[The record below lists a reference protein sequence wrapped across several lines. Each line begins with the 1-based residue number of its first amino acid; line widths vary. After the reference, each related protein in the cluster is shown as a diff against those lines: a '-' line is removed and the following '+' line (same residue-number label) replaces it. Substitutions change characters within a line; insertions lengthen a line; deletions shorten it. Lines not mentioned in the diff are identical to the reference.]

1 MYAMHASGPE
11 PAGDREGGGQLR
23 KLLLT
28 GLVDRLPAAI
38 YAAESGPNGQWLY
51 ASPQISEIL
60 GFGAEDLIA
69 DPGLW
74 ARQLHPDD
82 RGWVLRSEVSETE
95 LPGGGRFQVE
105 YRMVRRDGQVIWV
118 LDDALIER
126 VDARSVQHGLLYD
139 ITARKR
145 TELLLAEHADIVER
159 VARGEE
165 LEAILTELA
174 TATEAVSGAARC
186 LIEVRAGAGLGRDI
200 RCCSTGVL
208 GEADPLG
215 PAGHPSFHSAEFAAP
230 NGNPLGR
237 VSLHYPDGAHPQ
249 ESDGELA
256 GWAASLASVAVLR
269 AAEHARVTLSMSLL
283 EATLDATADG
293 ILVIDAAGHV
303 LGHNQKFLDMWRI
316 DPAVL
321 ASGSDDRLRASV
333 LDQLVDPD
341 GFSQL
346 VDRLMAS
353 PAECSH
359 DAIEFLDGRYFERYS
374 QPQRIDGVTVGR
386 VWSFR
391 DMTTHRKL
399 EQDLRAQAFTDPL
412 TPLANRTYF
421 IQEVTAALASGRRRE
436 GSMAVLLLDL
446 DDFKTVNDSLG
457 HVAGD
462 ALLIAIAER
471 LGTCVAPGDVAA
483 RLGGDEFVMLLRQLN
498 GAEDAVYAAE
508 RVLAAL
514 SAPLVVEGQTLTI
527 RASIGIALP
536 ASDSDAAV
544 DLLRN
549 ADLAMYTAKRD
560 GGGRCHSYAPEM
572 HAEAMARLALKADLE
587 RAIES
592 DELVVHYQPV
602 MDLRS
607 FGIVSMEALVRWQHP
622 ERGMISPEEFVALAE
637 ESRLID
643 RLGSVVLRQACNQLA
658 QWRRSIPAH
667 HALTVSVNISPRQ
680 LSDPGLIAEV
690 QRALWVAGLPAS
702 ALVLEI
708 TESSLATPTVDV
720 VTVLNQ
726 LKDLGVVLALDDFG
740 VGYSSLGQLVNFPLD
755 MVKLDKSFVDRLN
768 GELAGAALLR
778 AVLQV
783 ADALSLET
791 TIEGIEDAEQL
802 EQVRTLGCGRAQGF
816 LLSRPLDV
824 ADSSDLLAGRSP
836 LVGFAGP
843 AGGPASAG
851 GQASVVPV
859 RAGAGRHSIMQG

>member
-1 MYAMHASGPE
+1 MYAMQASGPE
-11 PAGDREGGGQLR
+11 PVGHKTGGAQLR
-23 KLLLT
+23 ELLLA

-38 YAAESGPNGQWLY
+38 YAAESGAEGQWLY
-51 ASPQISEIL
+51 ASPQIKEIL

-82 RGWVLRSEVSETE
+82 REWVLRSEAMLS
-95 LPGGGRFQVE
+95 GNGRCQVE

-118 LDDALIER
+118 LDDALLDEVGQGAI
-126 VDARSVQHGLLYD
+126 QHGLLYD

-159 VARGEE
+159 VARGDE
-165 LEAILTELA
+165 LEATLIELA
-174 TATEAVSGAARC
+174 TATEAVSGTARC
-186 LIEVRAGAGLGRDI
+186 VIEIDARAGLGRSILSSAD
-200 RCCSTGVL
+200 
-208 GEADPLG
+208 GELSAADLDRFG
-215 PAGHPSFHSAEFAAP
+215 PASHQADFAAP
-230 NGNPLGR
+230 SGNPLGR
-237 VSLHYPDGAHPQ
+237 VSLHYPDLAVAQ
-249 ESDGELA
+249 DEDGDLA

-269 AAEHARVTLSMSLL
+269 AAEHAGVTLSMSLL

-293 ILVIDAAGHV
+293 ILVIGADGRV
-303 LGHNQKFLDMWRI
+303 LGYNQKFIDMWRI

-321 ASGSDDRLRASV
+321 ASEQDAQLRDSV
-333 LDQLVDPD
+333 LDQLVDPEE
-341 GFSQL
+341 FSRQA
-346 VDRLMAS
+346 DRLMAT

-359 DAIEFLDGRYFERYS
+359 DEIEFLDGRFFERYS
-374 QPQRIDGVTVGR
+374 QPQRIDGITVGR

-391 DMTTHRKL
+391 DMTLHRQL
-399 EQDLRAQAFTDPL
+399 EQELRAQAFTDPL

-421 IQEVTAALASGRRRE
+421 IQQVTAALGSSRRRKD
-436 GSMAVLLLDL
+436 SMAVLLLDL

-462 ALLIAIAER
+462 ALLIAVAER
-471 LGTCVAPGDVAA
+471 LRTCVADGDVAA
-483 RLGGDEFVMLLRQLN
+483 RLGGDEFVVLLRQLS
-498 GAEDAVYAAE
+498 GADDAVYAAE

-536 ASDSDAAV
+536 SADEDAG

-549 ADLAMYTAKRD
+549 ADLAMYMAKRD
-560 GGGRCHSYAPEM
+560 GGGRCHCYAPAM

-587 RAIES
+587 HAIEA
-592 DELVVHYQPV
+592 DELIVHYQPV
-602 MDLRS
+602 LDLRS
-607 FGIVSMEALVRWQHP
+607 FEIVSMEALVRWQHP
-622 ERGMISPEEFVALAE
+622 ERGLISPEEFVALAE

-667 HALTVSVNISPRQ
+667 RELTVSVNVSPRQ
-680 LSDPGLIAEV
+680 LSDPGLIEEI

-708 TESSLATPTVDV
+708 TESSLATPAVDV

-726 LKDLGVVLALDDFG
+726 LKDLGVALALDDFG

-755 MVKLDKSFVDRLN
+755 IVKVDKSFVDRLN
-768 GELAGAALLR
+768 GELSGAALLR

-783 ADALSLET
+783 AEALSLET
-791 TIEGIEDAEQL
+791 TIEGIEDEHQL
-802 EQVRTLGCGRAQGF
+802 QQVRALGCGRAQGF

-824 ADSSDLLAGRSP
+824 QAASDLLAGRTSP
-836 LVGFAGP
+836 A
-843 AGGPASAG
+843 
-851 GQASVVPV
+851 
-859 RAGAGRHSIMQG
+859 RAVAGRHSIMQG

>member
-11 PAGDREGGGQLR
+11 PLGPPTGGAQLR
-23 KLLLT
+23 ELLLA

-38 YAAESGPNGQWLY
+38 YAAESGVNGQWVY
-51 ASPQISEIL
+51 ASPQVKEIL
-60 GFGAEDLIA
+60 GFGAEDLIS

-74 ARQLHPDD
+74 ARQLHPAD
-82 RGWVLRSEVSETE
+82 RDWVLRSEKR
-95 LPGGGRFQVE
+95 PGTGRCQVE
-105 YRMVRRDGQVIWV
+105 YRMVRRDGQVIWL
-118 LDDALIER
+118 LDDAFLDEVEGRTI
-126 VDARSVQHGLLYD
+126 QYGMLYD

-159 VARGEE
+159 VARGDDVTAT
-165 LEAILTELA
+165 LIELA
-174 TATEAVSGAARC
+174 TATDAVSGTARC
-186 LIEVRAGAGLGRDI
+186 LIEVQADAGLGREIVLCAD
-200 RCCSTGVL
+200 GVL
-208 GEADPLG
+208 AAADRDRFG
-215 PAGHPSFHSAEFAAP
+215 RAAGYSAGFAAP
-230 NGNPLGR
+230 TGLPLGR
-237 VSLHYPDGAHPQ
+237 VSLHYPDLAVAQ
-249 ESDGELA
+249 DSDGELA

-293 ILVIDAAGHV
+293 ILVIDAGGSV
-303 LGHNQKFLDMWRI
+303 LGHNRKFLDMWHI
-316 DPAVL
+316 EPEVL
-321 ASGSDDRLRASV
+321 AAGRDAELRASV
-333 LDQLVDPD
+333 LDQLVDPA
-341 GFSQL
+341 GFTRL
-346 VDRLMAS
+346 VDQLMAS

-359 DAIEFLDGRYFERYS
+359 DEIEFLDGRFFERYS

-391 DMTTHRKL
+391 DMTGHRKL
-399 EQDLRAQAFTDPL
+399 EQELRAQAFTDPL

-421 IQEVTAALASGRRRE
+421 IQHVTAALQSGRRRE
-436 GSMAVLLLDL
+436 GSIAVLLLDL

-462 ALLIAIAER
+462 ALLIAVAER
-471 LGTCVAPGDVAA
+471 LRTCVADGDVAA
-483 RLGGDEFVMLLRQLN
+483 RLGGDEFVVLLRQLT
-498 GAEDAVYAAE
+498 GPDDAVYSAE

-536 ASDSDAAV
+536 SAEEDAG

-560 GGGRCHSYAPEM
+560 GGGRCHTYAPEM
-572 HAEAMARLALKADLE
+572 HAEAVARLALKADLE
-587 RAIES
+587 HAIES

-602 MDLRS
+602 LDLRS
-607 FGIVSMEALVRWQHP
+607 FEIVSMEALVRWQHP
-622 ERGMISPEEFVALAE
+622 DRGLISPEEFVALAE

-643 RLGSVVLRQACNQLA
+643 RLGSAVLRSACNQLA

-667 HALTVSVNISPRQ
+667 RELTVSVNVSPRQ
-680 LSDPGLIAEV
+680 LSDPGLISEV

-720 VTVLNQ
+720 VTVLTQ

-755 MVKLDKSFVDRLN
+755 SVKVDKSFVDRLN
-768 GELAGAALLR
+768 GERSGAALLR

-791 TIEGIEDAEQL
+791 TIEGIEDEQQL
-802 EQVRTLGCGRAQGF
+802 QQVQALGCRRAQGY
-816 LLSRPLDV
+816 LLSKPLDV
-824 ADSSDLLAGRSP
+824 PAASDLLAGRTP
-836 LVGFAGP
+836 D
-843 AGGPASAG
+843 
-851 GQASVVPV
+851 
-859 RAGAGRHSIMQG
+859 RAAAGRHSIMQA

>member
-1 MYAMHASGPE
+1 
-11 PAGDREGGGQLR
+11 
-23 KLLLT
+23 
-28 GLVDRLPAAI
+28 PAAI
-38 YAAESGPNGQWLY
+38 YAAESGANGQWIY
-51 ASPQISEIL
+51 ASPQIQEIL

-69 DPGLW
+69 DSGLW
-74 ARQLHPDD
+74 ARQLHPED
-82 RGWVLRSEVSETE
+82 RDWVLRSEMT
-95 LPGGGRFQVE
+95 LPGNGRSQIE
-105 YRMVRRDGQVIWV
+105 YRMIRRDGQVIWV
-118 LDDALIER
+118 LDDALLEE
-126 VDARSVQHGLLYD
+126 VGQGAVQHGLLYD

-159 VARGEE
+159 VARGDE
-165 LEAILTELA
+165 LQATLIELA
-174 TATEAVSGAARC
+174 TATEAVSGTARC
-186 LIEVRAGAGLGRDI
+186 LIEIATGAGLGRAI
-200 RCCSTGVL
+200 LSCSDGVL
-208 GEADPLG
+208 SAADRDRFG
-215 PAGHPSFHSAEFAAP
+215 PASHQAEFTAP

-237 VSLHYPDGAHPQ
+237 VSLHYPDLAVAQ
-249 ESDGELA
+249 DEDDDLA

-293 ILVIDAAGHV
+293 ILVIDAGGRI

-316 DPAVL
+316 DPTVL
-321 ASGSDDRLRASV
+321 ASGLDAQLRASV
-333 LDQLVDPD
+333 LDQLVDPRE
-341 GFSQL
+341 FTRH
-346 VDRLMAS
+346 VERLMAA

-359 DAIEFLDGRYFERYS
+359 DEIEFLDGRFFERYS
-374 QPQRIDGVTVGR
+374 QPQRIEGVTVGR

-391 DMTTHRKL
+391 DMTLHRQL
-399 EQDLRAQAFTDPL
+399 EQELRVQAFTDPL

-421 IQEVTAALASGRRRE
+421 IQQVTAALDSSRRRE
-436 GSMAVLLLDL
+436 GSIAVLLLDL

-462 ALLIAIAER
+462 ALLIAVAER
-471 LGTCVAPGDVAA
+471 LRTCVAEGDVAA
-483 RLGGDEFVMLLRQLN
+483 RLGGDEFVVLLRQLS
-498 GAEDAVYAAE
+498 GPEDAVYSAE

-536 ASDSDAAV
+536 SAEEDAG

-560 GGGRCHSYAPEM
+560 GGGRCHTYAPEM

-587 RAIES
+587 HAIET

-602 MDLRS
+602 LDLRS
-607 FGIVSMEALVRWQHP
+607 FEIVSMEALVRWQHP
-622 ERGMISPEEFVALAE
+622 ERGLISPEEFVALAE

-643 RLGSVVLRQACNQLA
+643 RLGSAVLRQACNQLA

-667 HALTVSVNISPRQ
+667 RELTVSVNVSPRQ
-680 LSDPGLIAEV
+680 LSDPGLISEV

-726 LKDLGVVLALDDFG
+726 LKDLGVALALDDFG

-755 MVKLDKSFVDRLN
+755 IVKVDKSFVDRLN
-768 GELAGAALLR
+768 GELSGAALLR

-783 ADALSLET
+783 AEALSLET
-791 TIEGIEDAEQL
+791 TIEGIEDEHQL
-802 EQVRTLGCGRAQGF
+802 QQVRALGCGRAQGY

-824 ADSSDLLAGRSP
+824 QAASDLLAGRT
-836 LVGFAGP
+836 A
-843 AGGPASAG
+843 
-851 GQASVVPV
+851 PV
-859 RAGAGRHSIMQG
+859 RAGGRHSIMQG

>member
-1 MYAMHASGPE
+1 MQASGPE
-11 PAGDREGGGQLR
+11 PMGPKTGGAQLR
-23 KLLLT
+23 ELLLA
-28 GLVDRLPAAI
+28 GWVDRLPAAI
-38 YAAESGPNGQWLY
+38 YAAETGVDGQWVY
-51 ASPQISEIL
+51 ASPQIQEIL

-82 RGWVLRSEVSETE
+82 REWVLRSEMMWD
-95 LPGGGRFQVE
+95 GNGRCQAE

-118 LDDALIER
+118 LDDAVLDEI
-126 VDARSVQHGLLYD
+126 DHGSIQHGVLYD

-145 TELLLAEHADIVER
+145 AELLLAEHADIVER
-159 VARGEE
+159 VARGDA
-165 LEAILTELA
+165 LEAILVELA
-174 TATEAVSGAARC
+174 NATEAVSGTARC
-186 LIEVRAGAGLGRDI
+186 VIEVRAGAGVGRSI
-200 RCCSTGVL
+200 LSCSD
-208 GEADPLG
+208 GELSAAELDRFGPPRHQAD
-215 PAGHPSFHSAEFAAP
+215 FAAP
-230 NGNPLGR
+230 NGDLLGR
-237 VSLHYPDGAHPQ
+237 VSLHYPDLAVAQ
-249 ESDGELA
+249 DQDGDLA

-293 ILVIDAAGHV
+293 ILVIDAGGRI

-321 ASGSDDRLRASV
+321 ASGQDAQLRASV
-333 LDQLVDPD
+333 LDQLVNPEE
-341 GFSQL
+341 FTRRA
-346 VDRLMAS
+346 DRLMAT

-359 DAIEFLDGRYFERYS
+359 DEIEFLDGRFFERYS
-374 QPQRIDGVTVGR
+374 QPQRINGVTVGR

-391 DMTTHRKL
+391 DMTLHRQL
-399 EQDLRAQAFTDPL
+399 EQELRVQAFTDPL

-421 IQEVTAALASGRRRE
+421 IQQVNAALASSRRRQD
-436 GSMAVLLLDL
+436 SIAVLLLDL

-462 ALLIAIAER
+462 ALLIAVAER
-471 LGTCVAPGDVAA
+471 LQTCVAEGDVAA
-483 RLGGDEFVMLLRQLN
+483 RLGGDEFVVLLRQLS
-498 GAEDAVYAAE
+498 GPDDAIYSAE

-536 ASDSDAAV
+536 SAQEDAG

-560 GGGRCHSYAPEM
+560 GGGRCHCYAPEM
-572 HAEAMARLALKADLE
+572 HVEAMARLALKADLE
-587 RAIES
+587 HAIET
-592 DELVVHYQPV
+592 DELIVHYQPV
-602 MDLRS
+602 LDLRS
-607 FGIVSMEALVRWQHP
+607 FQIVSMEALVRWQHP
-622 ERGMISPEEFVALAE
+622 ERGVISPEEFVALAE

-658 QWRRSIPAH
+658 QWRRSIPAQRE
-667 HALTVSVNISPRQ
+667 LTVSVNVSPRQ

-726 LKDLGVVLALDDFG
+726 LKSLGVALALDDFG

-755 MVKLDKSFVDRLN
+755 MVKVDKSFVDRLT
-768 GELAGAALLR
+768 GELRGAALLR

-783 ADALSLET
+783 AEALSLET
-791 TIEGIEDAEQL
+791 TIEGIEDERQL
-802 EQVRTLGCGRAQGF
+802 QQVRALGCSRAQGF

-824 ADSSDLLAGRSP
+824 QAASDLLAGRTSP
-836 LVGFAGP
+836 ARAVG
-843 AGGPASAG
+843 
-851 GQASVVPV
+851 
-859 RAGAGRHSIMQG
+859 GRHSIMQG

>member
-11 PAGDREGGGQLR
+11 PAGHKTGGAQLR
-23 KLLLT
+23 ELLLA

-38 YAAESGPNGQWLY
+38 YAAESGANGQWIY
-51 ASPQISEIL
+51 ASPQIQEIL

-69 DPGLW
+69 DSGLW
-74 ARQLHPDD
+74 ARQLHPED
-82 RGWVLRSEVSETE
+82 RDWVLRSEMT
-95 LPGGGRFQVE
+95 LPGNGRSQIE
-105 YRMVRRDGQVIWV
+105 YRMIRRDGQVIWV
-118 LDDALIER
+118 LDDALLEE
-126 VDARSVQHGLLYD
+126 VGQGAVQHGLLYD

-159 VARGEE
+159 VARGDE
-165 LEAILTELA
+165 LQATLIELA
-174 TATEAVSGAARC
+174 TATEAVSGTARC
-186 LIEVRAGAGLGRDI
+186 LIEIATGAGLGRAI
-200 RCCSTGVL
+200 LSCSDGVL
-208 GEADPLG
+208 SAADRDRFG
-215 PAGHPSFHSAEFAAP
+215 PASHQAEFTAP

-237 VSLHYPDGAHPQ
+237 VSLHYPDLAVAQ
-249 ESDGELA
+249 DEDDDLA

-293 ILVIDAAGHV
+293 ILVIDAGGRI

-316 DPAVL
+316 DPTVL
-321 ASGSDDRLRASV
+321 ASGLDAQLRASV
-333 LDQLVDPD
+333 LDQLVDPRE
-341 GFSQL
+341 FTRH
-346 VDRLMAS
+346 VERLMAA

-359 DAIEFLDGRYFERYS
+359 DEIEFLDGRFFERYS
-374 QPQRIDGVTVGR
+374 QPQRIEGVTVGR

-391 DMTTHRKL
+391 DMTLHRQL
-399 EQDLRAQAFTDPL
+399 EQELRVQAFTDPL

-421 IQEVTAALASGRRRE
+421 IQQVTAALDSSRRRE
-436 GSMAVLLLDL
+436 GSIAVLLLDL

-462 ALLIAIAER
+462 ALLIAVAER
-471 LGTCVAPGDVAA
+471 LRTCVAEGDVAA
-483 RLGGDEFVMLLRQLN
+483 RLGGDEFVVLLRQLS
-498 GAEDAVYAAE
+498 GPEDAVYSAE

-536 ASDSDAAV
+536 SAEEDAG

-560 GGGRCHSYAPEM
+560 GGGRCHTYAPEM

-587 RAIES
+587 HAIET

-602 MDLRS
+602 LDLRS
-607 FGIVSMEALVRWQHP
+607 FEIVSMEALVRWQHP
-622 ERGMISPEEFVALAE
+622 ERGLISPEEFVALAE

-643 RLGSVVLRQACNQLA
+643 RLGSAVLRQACNQLA

-667 HALTVSVNISPRQ
+667 RELTVSVNVSPRQ
-680 LSDPGLIAEV
+680 LSDPGLISEV

-726 LKDLGVVLALDDFG
+726 LKDLGVALALDDFG

-755 MVKLDKSFVDRLN
+755 IVKVDKSFVDRLN
-768 GELAGAALLR
+768 GELSGAALLR

-783 ADALSLET
+783 AEALSLET
-791 TIEGIEDAEQL
+791 TIEGIEDEHQL
-802 EQVRTLGCGRAQGF
+802 QQVRALGCGRAQGY

-824 ADSSDLLAGRSP
+824 QAASDLLAGRT
-836 LVGFAGP
+836 A
-843 AGGPASAG
+843 
-851 GQASVVPV
+851 PV
-859 RAGAGRHSIMQG
+859 RAGGRHSIMQG

>member
-1 MYAMHASGPE
+1 MYAMQTPGPE
-11 PAGDREGGGQLR
+11 PIGHKTGGAQLR
-23 KLLLT
+23 ELLLA

-38 YAAESGPNGQWLY
+38 YAAESGANGQWVY
-51 ASPQISEIL
+51 ASPQIQEML
-60 GFGAEDLIA
+60 GFCAEDLIA

-74 ARQLHPDD
+74 ARQLHPED
-82 RGWVLRSEVSETE
+82 RDWVLRSEMTQ
-95 LPGGGRFQVE
+95 PGTGRSQIE
-105 YRMVRRDGQVIWV
+105 YRMIRRDGQVIWV
-118 LDDALIER
+118 LDDALLDEVGDGAI
-126 VDARSVQHGLLYD
+126 QHGLLYD

-159 VARGEE
+159 VARGDE
-165 LEAILTELA
+165 LESTLIELA
-174 TATEAVSGAARC
+174 SATETVSGTARC
-186 LIEVRAGAGLGRDI
+186 LIEVEAGAGLGRSI
-200 RCCSTGVL
+200 LTGSDGVFT
-208 GEADPLG
+208 EADRDRFG
-215 PAGHPSFHSAEFAAP
+215 PAGHQADFTAP

-237 VSLHYPDGAHPQ
+237 VSLHYPDLAVAQ
-249 ESDGELA
+249 DRDGDLA

-293 ILVIDAAGHV
+293 ILVIGADGRI
-303 LGHNQKFLDMWRI
+303 LGYNQKFVDMWRI
-316 DPAVL
+316 EPAVL
-321 ASGSDDRLRASV
+321 ASGEDARLRASV

-341 GFSQL
+341 DFTRKA
-346 VDRLMAS
+346 DALMAT

-359 DAIEFLDGRYFERYS
+359 DEIEFLDGRFFERYS
-374 QPQRIDGVTVGR
+374 QPQRIDGLTVGR

-391 DMTTHRKL
+391 DMTLHRQL
-399 EQDLRAQAFTDPL
+399 EQELRVQAFTDPL

-421 IQEVTAALASGRRRE
+421 IQQVTAALSSSRRRE
-436 GSMAVLLLDL
+436 GSLAVLLLDL

-462 ALLIAIAER
+462 ALLIAVAER
-471 LGTCVAPGDVAA
+471 LSTCVAPGDVAA
-483 RLGGDEFVMLLRQLN
+483 RLGGDEFVVLLRQLD

-536 ASDSDAAV
+536 SADEDAG

-560 GGGRCHSYAPEM
+560 GGGRCHCYAPGM
-572 HAEAMARLALKADLE
+572 HVEAMARLALKADLE
-587 RAIES
+587 HAIET
-592 DELVVHYQPV
+592 DKLIVHYQPIH
-602 MDLRS
+602 DLRS
-607 FGIVSMEALVRWQHP
+607 FEIVSMEALVRWQHP
-622 ERGMISPEEFVALAE
+622 ERGLISPEEFVALAE

-643 RLGSVVLRQACNQLA
+643 RLGSAVLRQACNQLA
-658 QWRRSIPAH
+658 QWRRSIPAQRE
-667 HALTVSVNISPRQ
+667 LTVSVNVSPRQ
-680 LSDPGLIAEV
+680 LSDPGLISEV

-726 LKDLGVVLALDDFG
+726 LKDLGVALALDDFG

-755 MVKLDKSFVDRLN
+755 IVKVDKSFVDRLN
-768 GELAGAALLR
+768 GELSGAALLR

-783 ADALSLET
+783 AEALSLET
-791 TIEGIEDAEQL
+791 TIEGIEDENQL
-802 EQVRTLGCGRAQGF
+802 EQVRALGCGRAQGY
-816 LLSRPLDV
+816 LLSRPLDIQ
-824 ADSSDLLAGRSP
+824 AASDLLAGRS
-836 LVGFAGP
+836 AP
-843 AGGPASAG
+843 ARA
-851 GQASVVPV
+851 VV
-859 RAGAGRHSIMQG
+859 GRHSIMQG

>member
-11 PAGDREGGGQLR
+11 PVGHKAGGAQLR
-23 KLLLT
+23 ELLLA

-38 YAAESGPNGQWLY
+38 YAAESGPDGQWLY
-51 ASPQISEIL
+51 ASPQIKEIL

-82 RGWVLRSEVSETE
+82 RAWVLRSEMT
-95 LPGGGRFQVE
+95 LPGSGRCQVE
-105 YRMVRRDGQVIWV
+105 YRMIRRDGQVIWV
-118 LDDALIER
+118 LDDALVER
-126 VDARSVQHGLLYD
+126 VGPGSVQHGLLYD

-165 LEAILTELA
+165 LAEILTELA

-186 LIEVRAGAGLGRDI
+186 LIEVQPGAGLGRAI
-200 RCCSTGVL
+200 LCCSEGLLDTPHRDRFV
-208 GEADPLG
+208 
-215 PAGHPSFHSAEFAAP
+215 PASHSAEFAAP

-237 VSLHYPDGAHPQ
+237 VSLHYPDGAVAQ
-249 ESDGELA
+249 DSDGELA

-293 ILVIDAAGHV
+293 ILVIDAAGRI
-303 LGHNQKFLDMWRI
+303 LGHNQKFLEMWRI

-321 ASGSDDRLRASV
+321 ASGQDAELRASV
-333 LDQLVDPD
+333 LDQLVDPEQ
-341 GFSQL
+341 FTRQA
-346 VDRLMAS
+346 DRLMANL
-353 PAECSH
+353 AECSH
-359 DAIEFLDGRYFERYS
+359 DEIEFLDGRFFERYS
-374 QPQRIDGVTVGR
+374 QPQRIDGITVGR

-391 DMTTHRKL
+391 DMTLHRQL
-399 EQDLRAQAFTDPL
+399 EQELRVQAFTDPL

-421 IQEVTAALASGRRRE
+421 IQQVTAALNSAGRRE
-436 GSMAVLLLDL
+436 DSMAVLLLDL

-483 RLGGDEFVMLLRQLN
+483 RLGGDEFVVLLRQLN

-508 RVLAAL
+508 RVLSAL
-514 SAPLVVEGQTLTI
+514 SAPLVVEGQTLTV

-536 ASDSDAAV
+536 SAGEDAG

-560 GGGRCHSYAPEM
+560 GGGRCHTYAPEM

-602 MDLRS
+602 LDLHS
-607 FGIVSMEALVRWQHP
+607 FEIVSMEALVRWQHP
-622 ERGMISPEEFVALAE
+622 ERGLISPEEFVALAE

-667 HALTVSVNISPRQ
+667 RELTVSVNVSPRQ
-680 LSDPGLIAEV
+680 LSDPGLIPEV

-755 MVKLDKSFVDRLN
+755 IVKVDKSFVDRLN
-768 GELAGAALLR
+768 GERSGAALLR

-791 TIEGIEDAEQL
+791 TIEGIEDEQQL
-802 EQVRTLGCGRAQGF
+802 QQVRALGCGRAQGF
-816 LLSRPLDV
+816 LLSRPLDTQ
-824 ADSSDLLAGRSP
+824 DSSDLLAGRVPPVS
-836 LVGFAGP
+836 FAGP
-843 AGGPASAG
+843 VP
-851 GQASVVPV
+851 PV
-859 RAGAGRHSIMQG
+859 RAVAGRHSIMQG

>member
-1 MYAMHASGPE
+1 MYAKQAPGPE
-11 PAGDREGGGQLR
+11 PTGHKTGGAQLR
-23 KLLLT
+23 ELLLA

-38 YAAESGPNGQWLY
+38 YAAEPGANGQWVY
-51 ASPQISEIL
+51 ASPQIQEIL

-82 RGWVLRSEVSETE
+82 RDWVLRSEASSS
-95 LPGGGRFQVE
+95 GKGRCQVE
-105 YRMVRRDGQVIWV
+105 YRMIRRDGQVIWV
-118 LDDALIER
+118 LDDALLDEDGPR
-126 VDARSVQHGLLYD
+126 AVQHGLLYD

-159 VARGEE
+159 VARGDE
-165 LEAILTELA
+165 LEATLIELA
-174 TATEAVSGAARC
+174 TATEAVSGTARC
-186 LIEVRAGAGLGRDI
+186 VIEVEPGAGLGRSILSGSDGQL
-200 RCCSTGVL
+200 SA
-208 GEADPLG
+208 ADPVRFG
-215 PAGHPSFHSAEFAAP
+215 PVGHQAQFADPS
-230 NGNPLGR
+230 GNPLGR
-237 VSLHYPDGAHPQ
+237 VSLHYPDLAMARDQ
-249 ESDGELA
+249 DADLA

-293 ILVIDAAGHV
+293 ILVIDADGRI
-303 LGHNQKFLDMWRI
+303 LGYNQKFLDMWRI

-321 ASGSDDRLRASV
+321 ASGDDAQLRTSV
-333 LDQLVDPD
+333 LDQLVDPAQFTRNGD
-341 GFSQL
+341 K
-346 VDRLMAS
+346 LMAA

-359 DAIEFLDGRYFERYS
+359 DEIEFLDGRFYERYS
-374 QPQRIDGVTVGR
+374 QPQRIDGITVGR

-391 DMTTHRKL
+391 DMTLHRQL
-399 EQDLRAQAFTDPL
+399 EQELRVQAFTDPL

-421 IQEVTAALASGRRRE
+421 IQEVTAALSSPRRRD
-436 GSMAVLLLDL
+436 GSIAVLLLDL

-462 ALLIAIAER
+462 ALLIAVAER
-471 LGTCVAPGDVAA
+471 LRTCVAAGDVAA
-483 RLGGDEFVMLLRQLN
+483 RLGGDEFVVLLRQLD
-498 GAEDAVYAAE
+498 GADDAVYAAE

-536 ASDSDAAV
+536 LGGEDAG

-560 GGGRCHSYAPEM
+560 GGGRCHCYAPEM
-572 HAEAMARLALKADLE
+572 HVDAMARLALKADLE
-587 RAIES
+587 HAIEN
-592 DELVVHYQPV
+592 EALVVHYQPIL
-602 MDLRS
+602 DLRS
-607 FGIVSMEALVRWQHP
+607 FRIVSMEALVRWLHP
-622 ERGMISPEEFVALAE
+622 ERGLIAPEEFVALAE

-643 RLGSVVLRQACNQLA
+643 RLGSTVLRQACNQLA
-658 QWRRSIPAH
+658 QWRRSIPAQRE
-667 HALTVSVNISPRQ
+667 LTISVNVSPRQ
-680 LSDPGLIAEV
+680 LSDPGLVAEI

-702 ALVLEI
+702 ALALEI

-726 LKDLGVVLALDDFG
+726 LKDLGVALALDDFG

-755 MVKLDKSFVDRLN
+755 IVKVDKSFVDRLN
-768 GELAGAALLR
+768 GELSGAALLR

-783 ADALSLET
+783 TEALALET
-791 TIEGIEDAEQL
+791 TIEGIEDEHQL
-802 EQVRTLGCGRAQGF
+802 QQVRALGCGRAQGY

-824 ADSSDLLAGRSP
+824 QAASDLLAGRAS
-836 LVGFAGP
+836 P
-843 AGGPASAG
+843 AGVIS
-851 GQASVVPV
+851 
-859 RAGAGRHSIMQG
+859 GRHSIMQG